1 MSEEDVV
8 EFNKVVM
15 VGESGVGKT
24 CIISRYIEDKF
35 DPGCVTSLSTQ
46 FFRKVVTFSDGRKVT
61 LDLYDTAGQEKY
73 RSIARLY
80 YKNARVVIMV
90 YDITSQKSFDQLKG
104 YWYEQVKD
112 IDVKDLILAVV
123 ANKNDLYEEREVEDE
138 VGEEFA
144 NQIGAIFGS
153 TSAKEDSGVTALFDN
168 IGRKILD
175 PSFDYIEE
183 KKKKNKEYKKN
194 KEKENKENRE
204 SNAIKNNKGSKGD
217 TKEFKMQETKSF
229 RITTKTVKEA
239 IDESYRIQC
248 FKFQKKI
255 LDKKKLK
262 EKEEMWAK
270 SYQKFL
276 EKSREKKTKIENPK
290 SLKNYLTN
298 QGTMNKIYIT
308 QEATYQTESYDMT
321 ELINTTENNNQETV
335 ENTNT
340 SVNNQ
345 NIKLNTETNFKDLM
359 KSKSEAVGHSHLLP
373 IKPSG
378 LKPLNKNDMFIYF
391 KFNLK

>member
-35 DPGCVTSLSTQ
+35 DPHCVTSLSTQ

-138 VGEEFA
+138 IGEEFA

-175 PSFDYIEE
+175 PSFDYMEEE
-183 KKKKNKEYKKN
+183 KKKKKDYKK
-194 KEKENKENRE
+194 NKENRE
-204 SNAIKNNKGSKGD
+204 SNVIKNNKGSKGD

-229 RITTKTVKEA
+229 RITTKTVKEPK
-239 IDESYRIQC
+239 E
-248 FKFQKKI
+248 
-255 LDKKKLK
+255 KKK
-262 EKEEMWAK
+262 
-270 SYQKFL
+270 
-276 EKSREKKTKIENPK
+276 PK
-290 SLKNYLTN
+290 P
-298 QGTMNKIYIT
+298 
-308 QEATYQTESYDMT
+308 
-321 ELINTTENNNQETV
+321 NN
-335 ENTNT
+335 
-340 SVNNQ
+340 
-345 NIKLNTETNFKDLM
+345 
-359 KSKSEAVGHSHLLP
+359 KSKS
-373 IKPSG
+373 K
-378 LKPLNKNDMFIYF
+378 NKSKKKVNS
-391 KFNLK
+391 KKKKKGNRRK

>member
-35 DPGCVTSLSTQ
+35 DPHCVTSLSTQ
-46 FFRKVVTFSDGRKVT
+46 FFRKIVTFSDGRKVT

-183 KKKKNKEYKKN
+183 EKKKKKEYKKN

-204 SNAIKNNKGSKGD
+204 SNIIKNNKGSKGD

-229 RITTKTVKEA
+229 RITTKTVKE
-239 IDESYRIQC
+239 S
-248 FKFQKKI
+248 KK
-255 LDKKKLK
+255 DKKKCC
-262 EKEEMWAK
+262 
-270 SYQKFL
+270 
-276 EKSREKKTKIENPK
+276 
-290 SLKNYLTN
+290 
-298 QGTMNKIYIT
+298 
-308 QEATYQTESYDMT
+308 
-321 ELINTTENNNQETV
+321 
-335 ENTNT
+335 
-340 SVNNQ
+340 
-345 NIKLNTETNFKDLM
+345 
-359 KSKSEAVGHSHLLP
+359 
-373 IKPSG
+373 
-378 LKPLNKNDMFIYF
+378 
-391 KFNLK
+391 